1 MAYHALS
8 VDEVRAQLGV
18 GHGEG
23 GLTSSEAAGR
33 LVEYGRNQLP
43 TPKAV
48 SFGSV
53 VLHQFLSPLIYI
65 LLAAAVVAG
74 VLGDFVD
81 AGFIVLI
88 VSVNAAL
95 GTFQEWRAERS
106 AVALRALLTATAR
119 VRRDGAERQLN
130 AEELVPGDVVLLES
144 GNRVPADLRLVR
156 VTGLQVD
163 ESFLTGESV
172 EVQKHTAVVAADSP
186 LGDRRNLAF
195 AGSTITSGRGMGLVV
210 ATGRRTEV
218 GTIAAAVSEE
228 SATKSPLVLRMER
241 FARQISAVVLAACAV
256 LMVVALAQ
264 GMPLVEVFF
273 LAVALAVS
281 AIPEGL
287 PVAVTVTLS
296 IATNRMAKRNVIV
309 RRLTAVEGL
318 GSCTMIASDKT
329 GTLTVNQQTVRTL
342 AIPAGPT
349 LAVTGPGDR
358 AEGAVTDA
366 QGALPEP
373 TLRALA
379 ERVAFVGVMCNEAQ
393 LAEREGAWHHE
404 GDAVDVALLALGL
417 KFGLRTRDVRETA
430 RIVGE
435 LPFESARAFA
445 ATFYAVED
453 VGHVAVKG
461 ALERLLPRC
470 TMMHTADG
478 VVTLDA
484 AAVTAQAEALAAA
497 GQRFIAVAEGTFDG
511 PLRGKLSDDH
521 LPALTLLGVVG
532 LIDPP
537 RPEARDAVAQCLA
550 AGVEVAMVTGDHPR
564 TAFAVAQQIGIA
576 QSDDQIVT
584 GQQLT
589 DAGEGTPEFAAL
601 VARGRVFARVAPLQ
615 KLHIVEAMRAA
626 GHFVAVTGDGV
637 NDAPA
642 LKRANIAVAMGSGSD
657 VTKDTAGL
665 IVTDDNFA
673 SIEAGVEEGRFA
685 YDNIRKVTYLLI
697 STGAAEVMLV
707 LASLL
712 LGLPLP
718 LLAVQLLWLNLV
730 TNGIQ
735 DIGLAFEGGEPGA
748 MQRPPRRPTEGIFNE
763 QMIRQ
768 VVLSGFTMG
777 AIAVAYWAAL
787 IEMGVPEQSA
797 RNQLLMLFVL
807 MQNVHVFNCRS
818 ENDSAFRVPLSRNWV
833 VVGGV
838 ATALGVHVLATYV
851 PLMQR
856 ILRVEPL
863 QMVQW
868 LYPLV
873 LALAVMAV
881 MEFYK
886 FVKARRLA
894 KAAPVVT
901 VRPAAR

>member
-1 MAYHALS
+1 MAQHVLS
-8 VDEVRAQLGV
+8 IDEVRAELGV
-18 GHGEG
+18 GQGDA

-33 LVEYGRNQLP
+33 LAQYGRNELP
-43 TPKAV
+43 AAKQVTL
-48 SFGSV
+48 GEV

-65 LLAAAVVAG
+65 LLAAAVVAA
-74 VLGDFVD
+74 VLRDFVD

-88 VSVNAAL
+88 VLINAAL
-95 GTFQEWRAERS
+95 GAYQEWRAEQS
-106 AVALRALLTATAR
+106 AAALRALLTAKAR
-119 VRRDGAERQLN
+119 VRRDGAEHQLN
-130 AEELVPGDVVLLES
+130 ADALVPGDLVLLES

-156 VTGLQVD
+156 VNELRVD

-172 EVQKHTAVVAADSP
+172 EVLKHTDPVAEDAP

-195 AGSTITSGRGMGLVV
+195 AGSTITSGRATGLVV
-210 ATGRRTEV
+210 ATGLRTEV
-218 GTIAAAVSEE
+218 GSIAAAVTGE
-228 SATKSPLVLRMER
+228 SATKSPLVMRMER
-241 FARQISAVVLAACAV
+241 FARQISVVVLVACAV
-256 LMVVALAQ
+256 LMVIALMK
-264 GMPLVEVFF
+264 GMPLIDVFF

-296 IATNRMAKRNVIV
+296 IATGRMAKRNVIV

-329 GTLTVNQQTVRTL
+329 GTLTVNKQTVRTL

-349 LAVTGPGDR
+349 LAVTGAGDR
-358 AEGAVTDA
+358 ADGDVRDEHG
-366 QGALPEP
+366 GSPEP
-373 TLRALA
+373 TLKALA
-379 ERVAFVGVMCNEAQ
+379 ERIAFTSVMCNEGQ
-393 LAEREGAWHHE
+393 LEERDGNWHHE

-417 KFGLRTRDVRETA
+417 KLGLRSSEVRGAA

-435 LPFESARAFA
+435 LPFESERAFA
-445 ATFYAVED
+445 ATFYAVNA

-461 ALERLLPRC
+461 ALEKLLPRC
-470 TMMHTADG
+470 TAMHTVDG
-478 VVTLDA
+478 VVPIDA
-484 AAVTAQAEALAAA
+484 EAVTAQAESMAKQ
-497 GQRFIAVAEGTFDG
+497 GQRFIAVAEGEFIG
-511 PLRGKLSDDH
+511 PLQGTLAEDH
-521 LPALTLLGVVG
+521 LPALTLLGLVG

-564 TAFAVAQQIGIA
+564 TAFAIAEQLGIA
-576 QSDDQIVT
+576 QSDDQVVT
-584 GQQLT
+584 GQQLSA
-589 DAGEGTPEFAAL
+589 AGEGTPEFAAH

-642 LKRANIAVAMGSGSD
+642 LRRANIAVAMGSGSD
-657 VTKDTAGL
+657 VTKDTAAL

-697 STGAAEVMLV
+697 STGAAEVILV

-712 LGLPLP
+712 MGLPLP

-777 AIAVAYWAAL
+777 AIAISYWAAL
-787 IEMGVPEQSA
+787 LGMGVPEESA

-818 ENDSAFRVPLSRNWV
+818 EHVSAFRVPLSRNWI

-838 ATALGVHVLATYV
+838 AAALGLHIASTYI

-856 ILRVEPL
+856 LLRVEPL

-868 LYPLV
+868 VYPLV
-873 LALAVMAV
+873 LALFVMGV

-886 FVKARRLA
+886 AVKARRYGYA
-894 KAAPVVT
+894 T
-901 VRPAAR
+901 GRPAAH

>member
-18 GHGEG
+18 GQGDG

-33 LVEYGRNQLP
+33 RAEYGPNELP
-43 TPKAV
+43 APKPV
-48 SFGSV
+48 TLTEV

-65 LLAAAVVAG
+65 LLAAAAVAVV
-74 VLGDFVD
+74 LRDFVD
-81 AGFIVLI
+81 AGFIVL
-88 VSVNAAL
+88 VVGVNAAL
-95 GTFQEWRAERS
+95 GAFQEWRAERS
-106 AVALRALLTATAR
+106 AAALRALLTAKAR

-130 AEELVPGDVVLLES
+130 ANEIVPGDVVLLES

-156 VTGLQVD
+156 VTDLQVD

-172 EVQKHTAVVAADSP
+172 DVHKHTDRVADDAP

-195 AGSTITSGRGMGLVV
+195 AGSTVTSGRAMGLVV
-210 ATGRRTEV
+210 ATGLRTEV
-218 GTIAAAVSEE
+218 GSIAAAVTEE

-241 FARQISAVVLAACAV
+241 FARQISVVVLMACAV
-256 LMVVALAQ
+256 LMVVALLK
-264 GMPLVEVFF
+264 GMPLIEVFF

-296 IATNRMAKRNVIV
+296 IATGRMAKRNVIV

-329 GTLTVNQQTVRTL
+329 GTLTVNQQTVRTIAL
-342 AIPAGPT
+342 PAGPA
-349 LAVTGPGDR
+349 LAVTGAGDR
-358 AEGAVTDA
+358 ADGAVTDA
-366 QGALPEP
+366 GGEVPEP
-373 TLRALA
+373 TVRALA
-379 ERVAFVGVMCNEAQ
+379 ERVAFVGVMCNEA
-393 LAEREGAWHHE
+393 LLEERDGVWHHE

-417 KFGLRTRDVRETA
+417 KVGLRTRDVRTTA

-445 ATFYAVED
+445 ATFYAVHD

-470 TMMHTADG
+470 TAMHTTDG
-478 VVTLDA
+478 VVPLDA
-484 AAVTAQAEALAAA
+484 DAVTAQAEAMAAQ
-497 GQRFIAVAEGTFDG
+497 GQRFIAVAEGTFAG
-511 PLRGKLSDDH
+511 PLRGTLSDDH
-521 LPALTLLGVVG
+521 LPPLTLLGLVG

-564 TAFAVAQQIGIA
+564 TAFAIARQLGIA
-576 QSDDQIVT
+576 QADAQVVT
-584 GQQLT
+584 GQQLVA
-589 DAGEGTPEFAAL
+589 AGEGTPEFAAL

-615 KLHIVEAMRAA
+615 KLHIVQAMRDA

-657 VTKDTAGL
+657 VTKDTAAL

-685 YDNIRKVTYLLI
+685 YDNIRKVTALLI
-697 STGAAEVMLV
+697 STGTAEVILV

-763 QMIRQ
+763 QMVRQ
-768 VVLSGFTMG
+768 VVLAGFTMG
-777 AIAVAYWAAL
+777 AIAIAYWAAL
-787 IEMGVPEQSA
+787 LEMGVPEESA

-818 ENDSAFRVPLSRNWV
+818 EHVSAFRVPLSRNWV

-838 ATALGVHVLATYV
+838 AAALGLHIASTYV

-856 ILRVEPL
+856 LLRVEPL

-873 LALAVMAV
+873 LAFAVLAV

-894 KAAPVVT
+894 KATAP
-901 VRPAAR
+901 AGAR